1 MWKTLWGGDGVSSG
15 ESNEGGWI
23 QEVAYSSMRLVW
35 FNDFFNQGM
44 WYDQFK
50 AVYMRSGCFC
60 FDGKEDV
67 INEMGLN
74 LCVLQ
79 VKYSH

>member
-1 MWKTLWGGDGVSSG
+1 MSSG
-15 ESNEGGWI
+15 GSNEGGRI
-23 QEVAYSSMRLVW
+23 RETAYSSLRVVC
-35 FNDFFNQGM
+35 FNDFFNQGL

-50 AVYMRSGCFC
+50 AVSMRSGCFC

-74 LCVLQ
+74 LCILE